1 MELEIKEIEGK
12 FHVVVKVKSFLF
24 FTKLVTAK
32 HYKTNA
38 DLIFD
43 HRRSAQCYIN
53 FQKNPRLKK

>member
-1 MELEIKEIEGK
+1 MEFQIKEIEGK

-32 HYKTNA
+32 HYKTNV

-43 HRRSAQCYIN
+43 NKRSAQAYIN